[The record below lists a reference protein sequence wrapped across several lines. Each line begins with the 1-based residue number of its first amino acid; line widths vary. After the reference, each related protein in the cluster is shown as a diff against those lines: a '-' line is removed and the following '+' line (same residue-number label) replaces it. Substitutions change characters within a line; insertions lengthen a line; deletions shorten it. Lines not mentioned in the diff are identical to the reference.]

1 MAKYD
6 YDKYAKPKMTQEER
20 DEMMKR
26 FLEKGGKVQKLTPGA
41 AYSLGALEK
50 SKIPHYSNEDI
61 KKGIKGKT
69 DMPDY
74 NNHKPNTY
82 HDFDL
87 GGDNKPVFHPN
98 SLKTNKGGN

>member
-98 SLKTNKGGN
+98 SLKTNKGGS